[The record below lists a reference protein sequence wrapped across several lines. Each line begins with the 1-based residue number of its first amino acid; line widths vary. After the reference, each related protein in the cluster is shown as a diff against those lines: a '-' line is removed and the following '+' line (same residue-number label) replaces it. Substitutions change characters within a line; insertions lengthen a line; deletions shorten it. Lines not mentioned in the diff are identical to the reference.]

1 MANLIKWEGP
11 KPNTGE
17 VQLQL
22 CRVYMPSGVA
32 LVLLTSGQVVVV
44 LYDRVVSI
52 PMNHGFA
59 KRDKRPMPIT

>member
-1 MANLIKWEGP
+1 LIKWEGP

-52 PMNHGFA
+52 PMNRGFA
-59 KRDKRPMPIT
+59 VAKRGKRPMPIT